1 MASMGYP
8 CGFQGCNA
16 RYQRKS
22 HLRRHE
28 AQHRGGRT
36 LQCSTCTQEFTRR
49 IQPSVGPTSGKV
61 HLITRICS
69 DTLRRHV
76 QTVHGIAEPPPQV
89 KQACT
94 HCRNQKTRCQGGP
107 PCSNCQHRGVQCSLT
122 PQVRLV
128 QPGHSLDN
136 VLDTQSMRLR
146 SSPAPPRMRRSETE
160 DRFVNRYFDFFHPHW
175 PFIHRGTFTDY
186 ETPLLVQSMV
196 VIGLW
201 MTEEEKTRSQAVAL
215 HNVLGTAIRQQT
227 EQWDG
232 SLSKEPCASSSWPI
246 PTYQAILLHIIS
258 AGMIKG
264 SGTLPPD
271 LKPSLTAPDADLL
284 QRLVAS
290 CKKLGMFY
298 YPNILAQFPANQPP
312 AYVWVSVE
320 EIKRFNVT
328 LFKVCK
334 SFSISGRKGRG
345 LDGLLDDREKTVS
358 WRLSAR
364 DLQFPLPR
372 NAPLWHACNAN
383 EWFAADTENV
393 YRHGPDGV
401 DEGDWISAS
410 ADVLDLTESW

>member
-1 MASMGYP
+1 MASMGYS

-128 QPGHSLDN
+128 QSGHSLDN

-215 HNVLGTAIRQQT
+215 HNVLGTAIRTMGWFPLKGAMRFLIMAHPNLPSHPTAHNIRRDDQRQRDT
-227 EQWDG
+227 PARPEAFSHSPGRRSTPKTCCELQKARNVL
-232 SLSKEPCASSSWPI
+232 LSEHTCPI
-246 PTYQAILLHIIS
+246 S
-258 AGMIKG
+258 RE
-264 SGTLPPD
+264 
-271 LKPSLTAPDADLL
+271 TA
-284 QRLVAS
+284 
-290 CKKLGMFY
+290 
-298 YPNILAQFPANQPP
+298 P
-312 AYVWVSVE
+312 AYVWISAE

-328 LFKVCK
+328 LFKICK
-334 SFSISGRKGRG
+334 SFSISGRQGRG

-358 WRLSAR
+358 WGLSAR

-393 YRHGPDGV
+393 YRHGADGV
-401 DEGDWISAS
+401 EEGDWISAS